1 MKILEI
7 LLPKGTTDRSLP
19 PGDIRK
25 IGLLQ
30 DRMGKYVDKILDPS
44 TSAKGR
50 EFLKSQLRNDY
61 HQLRDII
68 PKTHVVAEDS
78 VDQYEVYDRRTGE
91 KVSGPYSNKL
101 RASRAADKKDMEYG
115 AIRYGYRAV
124 KKRISEAVT
133 KLPLTP
139 RDFDLV
145 KKMFERPIP
154 AAIAPIFISEIIED
168 DELNAELDILEETDP
183 GRDVRPLI
191 AEWFRRVMPDQMHQL
206 TDEEVP
212 QRQKEGVMSVIHGYD
227 SHFYKGTNDP
237 VTGNAYGSY

>member
-1 MKILEI
+1 MN
-7 LLPKGTTDRSLP
+7 S
-19 PGDIRK
+19 
-25 IGLLQ
+25 
-30 DRMGKYVDKILDPS
+30 YVDKIMSPG
-44 TSAKGR
+44 TSQAGK
-50 EFLKSQLRNDY
+50 EFLKLR
-61 HQLRDII
+61 LRDDYYELKQTLPHIHKI
-68 PKTHVVAEDS
+68 AEEATEK
-78 VDQYEVYDRRTGE
+78 YEVFDRRSGE
-91 KVSGPYSNKL
+91 KVSGPYANRK
-101 RASRAADKKDMEYG
+101 RASTTADKKDLEYG
-115 AIRYGYRAV
+115 AIRYGYRPV
-124 KKRISEAVT
+124 KNRISEAVT

-139 RDFDLV
+139 KDFDLV